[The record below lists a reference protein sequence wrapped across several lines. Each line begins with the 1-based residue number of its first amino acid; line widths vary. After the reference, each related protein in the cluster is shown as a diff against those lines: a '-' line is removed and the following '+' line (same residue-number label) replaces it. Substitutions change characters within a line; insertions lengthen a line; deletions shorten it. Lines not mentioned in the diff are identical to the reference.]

1 MNIVPLHRRLVL
13 MGFLSVCPWLSPSP
27 ALSIPLEMETNQS
40 LSLPPGFKETPES
53 GEQDTLAGKTFVMR
67 TSETD
72 SVPAYLTLH
81 KLQNGETNN
90 PITLWIDDTNN
101 TGIIGRYSGRLY
113 GLDPEYLYAE
123 WRTNMFSDSK
133 GRISP
138 PFRTDLF
145 LLDLSPPENKTNELE
160 IIMKAVAKSVAS
172 QSSSIPENDTQGV
185 ISAIMYLL
193 MVTIVILVAIA
204 RR

>member
-1 MNIVPLHRRLVL
+1 MSIPSFHTRFVLV
-13 MGFLSVCPWLSPSP
+13 GFLSVCLWLSPSP
-27 ALSIPLEMETNQS
+27 ALSIPLEMETNLS
-40 LSLPPGFKETPES
+40 LSFPPEFKEIPES
-53 GEQDTLAGKTFVMR
+53 GDQDTLPGKTFVMR

-72 SVPAYLTLH
+72 SVPTYLLLH

-90 PITLWIDDTNN
+90 PITLRTDDTNN
-101 TGIIGRYSGRLY
+101 VAIIGRYSERLY
-113 GLDPEYLYAE
+113 GLDPDYLYAE
-123 WRTNMFSDSK
+123 WRTNMLTDSK
-133 GRISP
+133 GKFRP

-145 LLDLSPPENKTNELE
+145 LLDLGPPENKTNELE

-185 ISAIMYLL
+185 MSAILYLL